1 MTEKTYLPAFDRDL
15 NLTRHSGESEE
26 VPENSRISN
35 HPSKLKHYL
44 ARLLGALHDSRRL
57 QAARVAREF
66 RHLVQE
72 RCKW

>member
-1 MTEKTYLPAFDRDL
+1 MPDKTHFPAFDRDF
-15 NLTRHSGESEE
+15 NLTKHSGGIEE
-26 VPENSRISN
+26 LPANSRISN
-35 HPSKLKHYL
+35 HPSKLKRYL
-44 ARLLGALHDSRRL
+44 ARLLGALHGSRRL